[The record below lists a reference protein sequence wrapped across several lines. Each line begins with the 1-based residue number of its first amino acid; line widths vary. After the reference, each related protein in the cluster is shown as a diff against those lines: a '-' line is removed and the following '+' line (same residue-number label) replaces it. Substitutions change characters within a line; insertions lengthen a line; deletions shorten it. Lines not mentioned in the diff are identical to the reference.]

1 MASERPSRRSNATGD
16 PRNRSS
22 ASEPRSRS
30 AADDPRYR
38 SASNDPRRRGAVSEP
53 LHCDAEDDLLRRS
66 IASDPRGI
74 DAVDDGL
81 EELRRMSHDQ
91 DWLGRRAVPAP
102 PPPSSRSFAPSS
114 RSHSSSPW
122 RCSFYD
128 SLSNMRMAGLPSR
141 PSACSDA
148 LVPDA
153 AG

>member
-1 MASERPSRRSNATGD
+1 MASEHPSRRSNATGD
-16 PRNRSS
+16 PRNRSI

-53 LHCDAEDDLLRRS
+53 LRCDAEDDPLRRS

-102 PPPSSRSFAPSS
+102 QRK
-114 RSHSSSPW
+114 R
-122 RCSFYD
+122 
-128 SLSNMRMAGLPSR
+128 PSR
-141 PSACSDA
+141 RTNPAVIAVA
-148 LVPDA
+148 LIIAVA
-153 AG
+153 MFLLR